1 VQLRGWQLIVY
12 QIIENHFNNEFDVG
26 DIYEF
31 QREFK
36 KVYPD
41 NFHIEDKIRQ
51 VLQQLRDKGLIDF
64 LDKGSYRKIQQIK
77 KIEITIKPEEE
88 FVYLFANDAIPEW
101 LKIGRTNSIERRL
114 KELYNT
120 SIPLPFKHLKSIKAK
135 TLKQSSELERSIHN
149 IIDTINPAIRLNTI
163 AKKREFFQLSQSQGV
178 HIFELVE
185 KIMNIEKK

>member
-1 VQLRGWQLIVY
+1 VQLKGWQLIVY
-12 QIIENHFNNEFDVG
+12 QIIENHFSNEFDLG
-26 DIYEF
+26 DFYDF
-31 QREFK
+31 QGDFK

-64 LDKGSYRKIQQIK
+64 LNKGSYRKIHQVKKVEIPIK
-77 KIEITIKPEEE
+77 AEEE
-88 FVYLFANDAIPEW
+88 FVYLFANDAIPDW

-135 TLKQSSELERSIHN
+135 SFQESSELEKTIHN
-149 IIDTINPAIRLNTI
+149 IIDTINPEIRLNTI
-163 AKKREFFQLSQSQGV
+163 ATKREFFKLSQNQGI
-178 HIFELVE
+178 HIFDLVE
-185 KIMNIEKK
+185 KIMNIN